1 MRRGIGAAVEP
12 DLELAG
18 EEVHLDYRSPA
29 LGSLN
34 ESALLRG
41 YLQKILLVV
50 LLVFQAAH
58 EPAAGAA
65 YLDRIE

>member
-29 LGSLN
+29 LGSLD

-41 YLQKILLVV
+41 YLVV
-50 LLVFQAAH
+50 LLIFQAEH

-65 YLDRIE
+65 YLDRIK